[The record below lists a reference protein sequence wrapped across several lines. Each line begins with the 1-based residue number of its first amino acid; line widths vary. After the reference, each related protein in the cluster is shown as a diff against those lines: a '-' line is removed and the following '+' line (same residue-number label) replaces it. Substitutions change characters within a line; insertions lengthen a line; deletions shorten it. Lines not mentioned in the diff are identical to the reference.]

1 MKKRITGIG
10 LIFLVGMIFFIS
22 CNKKMVCSTLSLTS
36 LNSESAQKKPYLLL
50 ISLDGF
56 RWDYVEKYR
65 PPNLSAFVDKGV
77 KAESLVPTFPS
88 KTFPNHYSIATG
100 MYPDK
105 HGILGNV
112 FKSYENGV
120 NFSYKNKTTATDG
133 RFYKGSPIW
142 LEANKAR
149 MVTASYFFV
158 GTEAGIQGD
167 YPTYYHTFDPS
178 IKNEDGVDQAI
189 NWLEMPEEKKPHL
202 ILMYFGDMDKTGHDY
217 GPGNEGKIKEALF
230 ELDKSLGDLFK
241 RVEATGLPVNTII
254 VSDHGMSDLSTSKI
268 IPTETIINDSLYS
281 YLDNGTIVNIH
292 PNEGVDIEEVIA
304 YLKPKKAHF
313 KLYRTDKTPGFEYKP
328 KNENWGSIQLVA
340 DYGYYFLPKARKESF
355 IKREIKHIGVH
366 GYDAS
371 NKEMHGIFYANG
383 PAFKKNGYSIPSL
396 ENIHI
401 YPLMC
406 EILGLPIP
414 KHIDGKLNKIKDVLL
429 SD

>member
-1 MKKRITGIG
+1 MLGSPQSIA
-10 LIFLVGMIFFIS
+10 
-22 CNKKMVCSTLSLTS
+22 TS
-36 LNSESAQKKPYLLL
+36 NSKAAQEKPYLLL

-56 RWDYVEKYR
+56 RWDYMDKYK
-65 PPNLSAFVDKGV
+65 PPNLSAFIDNGV
-77 KAESLVPTFPS
+77 SAESLVPTFPS

-100 MYPDK
+100 LYPDK

-112 FKSYENGV
+112 FSSNENGV
-120 NFSYKNKTTATDG
+120 DFSYKDKTTATDG

-142 LEANKAR
+142 LEANKAN

-158 GTEAGIQGD
+158 GTEAAIQGVH
-167 YPTYYHTFDPS
+167 PTYYHTFDPS
-178 IKNEDGVDQAI
+178 IKNKDRVNQALD
-189 NWLEMPEEKKPHL
+189 WLEMPEEKKPHL

-217 GPGNEGKIKEALF
+217 GPGNEEKIKEALF

-241 RVEATGLPVNTII
+241 GVEATGLPVNILI

-268 IPTETIINDSLYS
+268 IPTETILNDSLYLA
-281 YLDNGTIVNIH
+281 LDNGTIVNIH
-292 PNEGVDIEEVIA
+292 PKEGVEIEEVMA
-304 YLKPKKAHF
+304 HLKPKEAYF
-313 KLYRTDKTPGFEYKP
+313 KVYRTEKTPGFEYKP
-328 KNENWGSIQLVA
+328 KNRDWGGIQLVA

-355 IKREIKHIGVH
+355 MKREIKTIGVH
-366 GYDAS
+366 GYDAK

-383 PAFKKNGYSIPSL
+383 PAFKNGFNISSL

-414 KHIDGKLNKIKDVLL
+414 KRIDGKLNKVKSVLKN
-429 SD
+429 D